1 MKLAETRLTVVQS
14 DSRIRV
20 GRALLANLVPVVGIA
35 ALDWSVAALLIVYW
49 VEAAVVTLR
58 GAFQGLFARREPGAV
73 ALTSLPGQSWDE
85 KRGGVAFGPLPPIY
99 PRNVHVV
106 LSGLGALLVFWPFA
120 GAAVAAVVDTAGG
133 VPVGGVTLAVVG
145 VVASNVV
152 GAVDYLRHE
161 RHADC
166 SVRSA
171 MPGRYVFGV
180 FMLGIGGLYALQ
192 RAAAPSVVLIAAAS
206 AKLLVDLLVAGFD
219 SEDRLDD
226 WAEEPLE
233 RKLPEGE
240 PIATVRTDR
249 RSLHLRAPTL
259 TPLFLIAPPY
269 VVFSLVAALAG
280 VFVGWQTGV
289 ATLGVAAVVVAL
301 GRVVG
306 ADVEHGH
313 IEYRVYPTRLVAYD
327 TLLDAP
333 QWVVE
338 RRTIENVTVAS
349 SVLDAVGRDA
359 RTVVVST
366 YCDDR
371 RLQAVERPEAFV
383 DAVTAE

>member
-1 MKLAETRLTVVQS
+1 MVQS

-20 GRALLANLVPVVGIA
+20 GRALLANLVAVVGVA
-35 ALDWSVAALLIVYW
+35 VLGWSAAALLVVYW

-58 GAFQGLFARREPGAV
+58 GVFQALFARHEPGKTAI
-73 ALTSLPGQSWDE
+73 TSLPGQTWDE
-85 KRGGVAFGPLPPIY
+85 KRGGVSLGPLPPIY
-99 PRNVHVV
+99 PRNVSVV
-106 LSGLGALLVFWPFA
+106 LSGLGALAIFWPLA
-120 GAAVAAVVDTAGG
+120 GGGVAATVDAAGG
-133 VPVGGVTLAVVG
+133 VPVGTVALAVVG
-145 VVASNVV
+145 VVAGNVL
-152 GAVDYLRHE
+152 GAADYFRN
-161 RHADC
+161 RRYTDC
-166 SVRSA
+166 TPRSVVPA
-171 MPGRYVFGV
+171 RYVFGLFV
-180 FMLGIGGLYALQ
+180 LGIGGLYALQ
-192 RAAAPSVVLIAAAS
+192 RAAAPAVVLIAAAS

-219 SEDRLDD
+219 SEDRLGD
-226 WAEEPLE
+226 WAGESLE
-233 RKLPEGE
+233 REMPDGE

-249 RSLHLRAPTL
+249 RSLRLRATAL

-280 VFVGWQTGV
+280 VFAGWQTGV
-289 ATLGVAAVVVAL
+289 ATLGVAVVVVAL

-313 IEYRVYPTRLVAYD
+313 LEYRVYPTRLVAYD

-333 QWVVE
+333 QWVIE

-349 SVLDAVGRDA
+349 GVLDAVGRDA

-366 YCDDR
+366 YGDDR
-371 RLQAVERPEAFV
+371 RLQAVEHPEAFV